1 MGLRQK
7 DVAEFIGK
15 SPACVRDWERGRTEP
30 SADELKILADFF
42 NVPIDYFLERDI
54 KNYQQDAS
62 PLLGETIKSLRL
74 NNSLTAKELALKLN
88 VSTSLIYEWEHN
100 RCEPS
105 ISALNSL
112 SEIFDCSIDY
122 LVGRDSDVRVI
133 SKGGNLTKNES
144 EILRI
149 FTMLDEVQQNRV
161 IGYGYAY
168 ALAR

>member
-1 MGLRQK
+1 M
-7 DVAEFIGK
+7 
-15 SPACVRDWERGRTEP
+15 
-30 SADELKILADFF
+30 
-42 NVPIDYFLERDI
+42 
-54 KNYQQDAS
+54 
-62 PLLGETIKSLRL
+62 LGENIKKLRAE
-74 NNSLTAKELALKLN
+74 NSLTAKKLAEILN
-88 VSTSLIYEWEHN
+88 ISTSLIYEWEHN

-122 LVGRDSDVRVI
+122 LVGKDSDVRVI

-161 IGYGYAY
+161 IGYAY